1 MIRFLPLRNCLTIL
15 LFSGAILS
23 AQSGGPASDA
33 APATDATP
41 HVIGILNYVHAVN
54 DVDKTVAF
62 YRDVFGLEAG
72 RQPSDF
78 PNPGVPSLLNAPG
91 VHLRMGTL
99 KLPGVKYVM
108 ELTQFSGVERHPGQ
122 PLHTDPGAAL
132 LQLSVRDIDPLFVA
146 IKKSGV
152 PIITRSG
159 APVKVGPN
167 GNWRA
172 LMVRDPDGYILEII
186 ELPAPSDGKAAPAG
200 NVFAVGMGLTVK
212 DMVETQKFYHDMLGF
227 DLTGKMEFSA
237 NKAILDLV
245 GAPVGTE
252 NREWTSVVPGTDA
265 RVFFYEYRGIP
276 RTRFHLRVQDPG
288 APALVLRVTD
298 LDATL
303 KRLRA
308 IGTEVVSARGEPVQ
322 FSPTVRNI
330 FVVDPNGV
338 NLELYESK

>member
-1 MIRFLPLRNCLTIL
+1 MIRT
-15 LFSGAILS
+15 LS
-23 AQSGGPASDA
+23 AIVFCGVLVAQ
-33 APATDATP
+33 TDTP
-41 HVIGILNYVHAVN
+41 HVVGILNYVHAVN

-62 YRDVFGLEAG
+62 YRDVIGLEVG

-91 VHLRMGTL
+91 VHLRMGTM
-99 KLPGVKYVM
+99 KLPGAKYVM
-108 ELTQFSGVERHPGQ
+108 ELTQFSGVERKPGQ

-132 LQLSVRDIDPLFVA
+132 LQLTVRDIDTVFAA

-152 PIITRSG
+152 PIVTRSG
-159 APVKVGPN
+159 APVKLGPN

-186 ELPAPSDGKAAPAG
+186 QLPAPADAPAG
-200 NVFAVGMGLTVK
+200 NVFAVGMGLTVR
-212 DMVETQKFYHDMLGF
+212 DMVETQKFYLDMLGF

-245 GAPVGTE
+245 GAPAGTE

-265 RVFFYEYRGIP
+265 RVFFYEYKGLP
-276 RTRFHLRVQDPG
+276 RTPFHLRVQDPG
-288 APALVLRVTD
+288 APALVMRVTD
-298 LDATL
+298 LDAML
-303 KRLRA
+303 KRLKA

-322 FSPTVRNI
+322 FSPTVRNV

-338 NLELYESK
+338 NLELYESRQ

>member
-1 MIRFLPLRNCLTIL
+1 MRIFLAT
-15 LFSGAILS
+15 LFCGVVALG
-23 AQSGGPASDA
+23 QTNDA
-33 APATDATP
+33 P

-62 YRDVFGLEAG
+62 YHDVFGLEVG

-91 VHLRMGTL
+91 VHLRMGTI
-99 KLPGVKYVM
+99 KLPGAKYVM

-132 LQLSVRDIDPLFVA
+132 LQLSVRDIDPIFTA
-146 IKKSGV
+146 IKKSGA

-167 GNWRA
+167 GSWRA
-172 LMVRDPDGYILEII
+172 LMVRDPDGYIVEMIQI
-186 ELPAPSDGKAAPAG
+186 PAPADAPAG
-200 NVFAVGMGLTVK
+200 NVFAAGMGLTVK

-227 DLTGKMEFSA
+227 DLKGKADFTA
-237 NKAILDLV
+237 NPAILDLV
-245 GAPVGTE
+245 GAPEGTS
-252 NREWTSVVPGTDA
+252 NREWTSVIPGTDA
-265 RVFFYEYRGIP
+265 RVFFYEYRGLP
-276 RTRFHLRVQDPG
+276 RTAFHLRVQDPG
-288 APALVLRVTD
+288 APALVMRVTD

-308 IGTEVVSARGEPVQ
+308 VGTEVVSAHGEPVQ
-322 FSPTVRNI
+322 FGPAVRNI

>member
-1 MIRFLPLRNCLTIL
+1 MRIFLAT
-15 LFSGAILS
+15 LFCAVVAL
-23 AQSGGPASDA
+23 AQVND
-33 APATDATP
+33 TP

-62 YRDVFGLEAG
+62 YHDVFGLEVG

-91 VHLRMGTL
+91 VHLRMGTI
-99 KLPGVKYVM
+99 KLPGAKYVM

-132 LQLSVRDIDPLFVA
+132 VQLSVRDLDPIFAA
-146 IKKSGV
+146 IRKSGV
-152 PIITRSG
+152 PIITRFG

-167 GNWRA
+167 GSWRA
-172 LMVRDPDGYILEII
+172 LMVRDPDGYIVEMIQI
-186 ELPAPSDGKAAPAG
+186 PAPADAPAG
-200 NVFAVGMGLTVK
+200 NVFAAGMGLTVK
-212 DMVETQKFYHDMLGF
+212 DMVETQKFYNDMLGF
-227 DLTGKMEFSA
+227 DLKGKPDFTA
-237 NKAILDLV
+237 NPAILDLV
-245 GAPVGTE
+245 GAPAGTE
-252 NREWTSVVPGTDA
+252 NREWTSVIPGTDS
-265 RVFFYEYRGIP
+265 RVFFYEYRGLP
-276 RTRFHLRVQDPG
+276 RTPFHLRVQDPG

-298 LDATL
+298 LDAML

-308 IGTEVVSARGEPVQ
+308 LGTPVVSAGGEPVQ
-322 FSPTVRNI
+322 FGPTVRNI

>member
-1 MIRFLPLRNCLTIL
+1 MRIL
-15 LFSGAILS
+15 LATLFCAALVF
-23 AQSGGPASDA
+23 AQSGAPGSNDA
-33 APATDATP
+33 P

-62 YRDVFGLEAG
+62 YHDVFGLEVG

-91 VHLRMGTL
+91 VHLKMGTIR
-99 KLPGVKYVM
+99 LPGVKYVM

-132 LQLSVRDIDPLFVA
+132 LQLSVRDIDPIFTA

-152 PIITRSG
+152 AIVTRSG

-167 GNWRA
+167 GSWRA
-172 LMVRDPDGYILEII
+172 LMVRDPDGYIVEMIQI
-186 ELPAPSDGKAAPAG
+186 PAPADAPAG
-200 NVFAVGMGLTVK
+200 KVFAVGMGLTVK
-212 DMVETQKFYHDMLGF
+212 DMAETQKFYHDMLGF
-227 DLTGKMEFSA
+227 DLKGKADFTA
-237 NKAILDLV
+237 NPAILDLV
-245 GAPVGTE
+245 AAPDGTS

-265 RVFFYEYRGIP
+265 RVFFYEYRGLP
-276 RTRFHLRVQDPG
+276 RTPFHLRVQDPG
-288 APALVLRVTD
+288 APALVMRVTD

-308 IGTEVVSARGEPVQ
+308 IGTEVVSTHGEPVQ
-322 FSPTVRNI
+322 FGPTVRNI